1 MLFVVEYHGG
11 QKPHLMPPS
20 IVSLL
25 VGFQESCRKMSVASD
40 RHFVRAR
47 SPISA

>member
-11 QKPHLMPPS
+11 QIAYRKPPS
-20 IVSLL
+20 IVSWL
-25 VGFQESCRKMSVASD
+25 VGRQESWKKMSVASA
-40 RHFVRAR
+40 RQFVRAR